1 MPFWTWPLKSK
12 SAKSSLSSNAGLKD
26 YHQSATVSIRQS
38 PQIRWNICWNYDN
51 LSIILQEHGRC
62 DRKGWDCVERNFD
75 NNFTCSVSCEG
86 IYADIQLALLGDE
99 EKKADEEKVKE
110 VVDQYEKFKRRTLPN
125 FRFNP
130 QKGATHYGRKW
141 FINIAFIF
149 SAKCW
154 YLGEDLNASS
164 LHLVQIYF
172 DTATFDE
179 IERDEKVKFSLLT
192 RLLSWLVPGIICNI

>member
-1 MPFWTWPLKSK
+1 MQDSKTIIRVQLCPFGNRLRSGEIFAEIT
-12 SAKSSLSSNAGLKD
+12 
-26 YHQSATVSIRQS
+26 
-38 PQIRWNICWNYDN
+38 
-51 LSIILQEHGRC
+51 IISVLLQEHARC

-75 NNFTCSVSCEG
+75 NNFTCSVNCEG

-130 QKGATHYGRKW
+130 QKGTTHYGKKW

-149 SAKCW
+149 SAKC
-154 YLGEDLNASS
+154 
-164 LHLVQIYF
+164 
-172 DTATFDE
+172 
-179 IERDEKVKFSLLT
+179 
-192 RLLSWLVPGIICNI
+192 